1 MKPFLVPVVFASLA
15 TSAAAFDRQTTD
27 ALQICHDYLWE
38 VPDFA
43 ALPNAAISV
52 SLRNPISGAMPA
64 IGSAAANSA
73 ARLSGTGLRPENRS
87 ISARKR
93 AGRQI

>member
-1 MKPFLVPVVFASLA
+1 MKLFLAPVVFASLA

-52 SLRNPISGAMPA
+52 FPGIMDGETITVFWNILWDDPDVRAAGNCTVISGELQGFEDYTA
-64 IGSAAANSA
+64 
-73 ARLSGTGLRPENRS
+73 TE
-87 ISARKR
+87 
-93 AGRQI
+93 